1 MKHFIMALAFLLP
14 PIAAGNQENIDDQLV
29 IELTVGELRGII
41 REIINQTL
49 ERCIVEGVMEG
60 QARLPCA
67 SLETLGPTLN
77 ASSHHV
83 MLQHKSSPMIASPT
97 PVTHNICL
105 SRLFMRRE
113 ADSSILPLFTL

>member
-49 ERCIVEGVMEG
+49 ERCIVEGLMEG
-60 QARLPCA
+60 
-67 SLETLGPTLN
+67 T
-77 ASSHHV
+77 
-83 MLQHKSSPMIASPT
+83 
-97 PVTHNICL
+97 
-105 SRLFMRRE
+105 
-113 ADSSILPLFTL
+113 SSITLRVVGDVRANIKCI